1 MTRYTV
7 NWMLGAQNHLAQL
20 WIEAP
25 DRDVVTAAAN
35 RIDRELAEDPDI
47 KGRPLREGL
56 RSFDVSPL
64 RVLYLVKEM
73 DRIVD
78 VVSVRRI
85 DSPSPPLL
93 GNGPPPNTG

>member
-7 NWMLGAQNHLAQL
+7 NWKLGAQNHLAQL

-35 RIDRELAEDPDI
+35 QIDNELAEDPDT

-56 RSFDVSPL
+56 RSLDISPL
-64 RVLYLVKEM
+64 RVLYEVNEM
-73 DRIVD
+73 DRIVH
-78 VVSVRRI
+78 VYSVRRI
-85 DSPSPPLL
+85 APPSPPQL
-93 GNGPPPNTG
+93 GNGEPPPTG